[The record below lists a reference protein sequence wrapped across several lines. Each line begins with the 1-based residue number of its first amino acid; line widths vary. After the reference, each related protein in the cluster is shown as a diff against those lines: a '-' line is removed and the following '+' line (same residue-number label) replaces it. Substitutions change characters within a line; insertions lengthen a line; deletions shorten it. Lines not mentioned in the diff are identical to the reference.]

1 MNARLILERLN
12 AFGVPKS
19 PIYATGGWSCSHA
32 LLELRASIFGQPV
45 HAPAQKELSVL
56 GAALFAASAA
66 GHSTSIELP
75 VTVVQPNKA
84 WQSYY
89 AEAFERFMARTNQR

>member
-1 MNARLILERLN
+1 MGYDERPSHIGAPKRLRRAEEPDLCDGRLESLAR
-12 AFGVPKS
+12 
-19 PIYATGGWSCSHA
+19 

-66 GHSTSIELP
+66 GHST
-75 VTVVQPNKA
+75 A
-84 WQSYY
+84 
-89 AEAFERFMARTNQR
+89 